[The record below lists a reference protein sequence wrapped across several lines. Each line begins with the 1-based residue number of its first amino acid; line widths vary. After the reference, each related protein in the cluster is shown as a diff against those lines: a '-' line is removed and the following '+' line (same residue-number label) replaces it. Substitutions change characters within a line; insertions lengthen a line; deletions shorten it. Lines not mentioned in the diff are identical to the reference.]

1 MDICAR
7 FVPTGTVSGP
17 SGCDPWTRGGEAN
30 ATGATGLLRVPSA
43 GLVPAAA
50 VNHRV
55 AGSSPARGATSAPF
69 KFGDRLLDG
78 GPDRRA
84 PAGASLFSRGVADLR
99 EVAASG
105 RPLPRARW
113 RVAGP
118 ARPAIGAL
126 RAAALGGESAER
138 AGTRLTETAPRFTAG
153 ENRPEHANTT
163 APPPRVRNPA
173 ALLSFFAVAVER
185 RARARCGTS
194 ENRCQPPRGGC
205 VEQPE
210 RASRRWHER
219 AT

>member
-1 MDICAR
+1 MVVWLSLQII
-7 FVPTGTVSGP
+7 
-17 SGCDPWTRGGEAN
+17 
-30 ATGATGLLRVPSA
+30 LRSSHSPVAQSA
-43 GLVPAAA
+43 EQVA

-55 AGSSPARGATSAPF
+55 GGSSPSRGATSAPF

-78 GPDRRA
+78 GPDRRS

-99 EVAASG
+99 EVAGPG

-118 ARPAIGAL
+118 ACPAIGAL
-126 RAAALGGESAER
+126 QAATLGGESAER

-153 ENRPEHANTT
+153 ENQGEHANTP
-163 APPPRVRNPA
+163 APRPRAPKPA
-173 ALLSFFAVAVER
+173 ALLPFFAVAVER
-185 RARARCGTS
+185 RARARFGTS
-194 ENRCQPPRGGC
+194 ENRCQPPRGDC